1 MTSADR
7 NITITN
13 EKATRE
19 DIARRY
25 SHEHAQV
32 WDLLKRMGQ
41 ASGMR
46 PPIFEVHSVLADAG
60 GYTLQSRGRK
70 TVESGW
76 LPHFPAE
83 EELLAKQ
90 LPEST
95 EVLEQI
101 AEAGGDAQISGVTV
115 LALPPSAGEETLTPA
130 ELIRQ
135 MKERRIGRPSTYARH
150 VENVSSSVGRGLVRI
165 DEYDGFRITEP
176 GLALLRCL
184 DLDELP
190 SLDVEYSARFEK
202 HLEAIEKGKVGA
214 IEVLRLHLG
223 ALPGVEVQI
232 PHGGEMTLRN
242 DAGDAATPAWTGQG
256 FSEPSLP
263 AAIDPESV
271 LPRDHP
277 YRAIRKGFEASLR
290 ERLGRGG
297 LSRSMARRERACR
310 VAALARMLGDWSL
323 SQTIERIRLDLA
335 LRWLVDLRP
344 SDEAWT
350 EPVLKACLE
359 GQDGVVAELCC
370 SVDECDL
377 DAFRKAVSGVE

>member
-7 NITITN
+7 NITITD
-13 EKATRE
+13 ETTTRE

-76 LPHFPAE
+76 LPCFPAE

-95 EVLEQI
+95 EVLGQI
-101 AEAGGDAQISGVTV
+101 VEAGGDAQISGVTV
-115 LALPPSAGEETLTPA
+115 LALPPSAGEEALTPA

-150 VENVSSSVGRGLVRI
+150 VENVSSSVEQGLVRI
-165 DEYDGFRITEP
+165 DEFDGFRITET

-190 SLDVEYSARFEK
+190 SLDVEYSARFEG

-223 ALPGVEVQI
+223 ALPGVEVRI

-242 DAGDAATPAWTGQG
+242 DPGDAAAQTWTGQG
-256 FSEPSLP
+256 FSEASLP

-271 LPRDHP
+271 LPQEHP
-277 YRAIRKGFEASLR
+277 YRAIRKRFEDSIR
-290 ERLGRGG
+290 QQYGRGE
-297 LSRSMARRERACR
+297 LSRSMSRQQRACR

-335 LRWLVDLRP
+335 LRWLADLRP

-350 EPVLKACLE
+350 EAVLKACLE
-359 GQDGVVAELCC
+359 GQDGVVAELCA
-370 SVDECDL
+370 SVDEYNL
-377 DAFRKAVSGVE
+377 DAFRKAVSGVK